1 MKLQVHPEQ
10 LQALA
15 AHLAKAG
22 DREIGGVLVGEHV
35 SENVFRLVDL
45 SFQESPGTKTC
56 FVRRPEEHE
65 RFFADFFERTGR
77 DFERF
82 NYIGEWHS
90 HPSFPAWPSRVDHT
104 QMQDIVGDDVS
115 APIFQCL
122 LLLASRAEPKLNS
135 AQPRIARVLGRSP
148 SKWNYSP
155 VRWRIRREAGCRGG
169 AVFLRLLQET
179 FGLYASAAV
188 TLARG
193 PHENQIRG

>member
-22 DREIGGVLVGEHV
+22 AREIGGVLVGEHL

-45 SFQESPGTKTC
+45 SFQESPGTESC

-90 HPSFPAWPSRVDHT
+90 HPSFDAWPSRVDHT
-104 QMQDIVGDDVS
+104 QMQDIVEDDVS
-115 APIFQCL
+115 APLFSVL
-122 LLLASRAEPKLNS
+122 VVTRLASRTEIELS
-135 AQPRIARVLGRSP
+135 ATAYRARSRAVPVEVELFAGSMQDSTQSRLPWWRRVLAPAPKDIRLTCIGSGRERTS
-148 SKWNYSP
+148 
-155 VRWRIRREAGCRGG
+155 
-169 AVFLRLLQET
+169 
-179 FGLYASAAV
+179 
-188 TLARG
+188 
-193 PHENQIRG
+193 